1 MNELSANPA
10 PLLNGGCLVAA
21 GLSGLAGVALSAAA
35 AHSAAADLLDPAA
48 RMLLFHAPA
57 FLALAVLVP
66 ARGRGGGMVRRVLA
80 VAGIALGLGLLLF
93 CGDLCARTLLG
104 HRLFAFA
111 APLGGTLLMSGW
123 LAVLLAGAMRLAARR
138 T

>member
-1 MNELSANPA
+1 MSGDRPVPA
-10 PLLNGGCLVAA
+10 PNGACLLAA

-35 AHSAAADLLDPAA
+35 AHSAAANLLDPAA

-57 FLALAVLVP
+57 FLALALLVP
-66 ARGRGGGMVRRVLA
+66 AWGRGGAVRRVLA
-80 VAGIALGLGLLLF
+80 LGAAALALGLLLF
-93 CGDLCARTLLG
+93 CGDLCARAWLG

-123 LAVLLAGAMRLAARR
+123 LAILLAGVMRIAARPA
-138 T
+138 